1 MNENVDHYQLWMKAQ
16 KEKRWKFIETE
27 SDENCLTVSG
37 LMANTK
43 YAFKVCCVF
52 KDGEEQYGPENDEIE
67 TKMSLAK
74 TLVGCSTS
82 HKETSSSIYFLPF
95 KEDVNARNAKV
106 RTRHL
111 VFGKFT
117 IFI

>member
-1 MNENVDHYQLWMKAQ
+1 MKAQ

-117 IFI
+117 IFIWQVYSNFKDL